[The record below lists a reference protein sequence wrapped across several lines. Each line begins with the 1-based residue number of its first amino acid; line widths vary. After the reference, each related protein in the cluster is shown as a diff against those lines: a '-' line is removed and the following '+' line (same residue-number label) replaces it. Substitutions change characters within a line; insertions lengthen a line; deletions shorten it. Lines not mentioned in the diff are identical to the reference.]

1 MKNASPLSEGFA
13 RTLSSILS
21 LVKPVFSPGLQQ
33 PNSAAFTMLIVGAL
47 CISFAPIFVRLSEL
61 PPTATAFHRMLLA
74 LPLFVLFMASE
85 RNGSRKP
92 LRSLPQ
98 GQFVWLILSGLLFA
112 VDLAVWH
119 WSITYTS
126 VANATLFGN
135 FAPIFVTLAAWLF
148 LGEQITGQFIL
159 GMILAL
165 GGAFLLMRSSLSFG
179 AERLWG
185 DLLGIIMAIFYSG
198 YIIAVKVLRSS
209 MSTSML
215 MAYSTLITSIALL
228 GMTLLA
234 GESIIPSTLYGWLT
248 LLGLAWI
255 SQVCGQ
261 GLIAFALAHLPASF
275 SSVTLLVQPVAAAI
289 LAWLILH
296 ETLTGWQGLGGG
308 MVLVGIAIAR
318 RAAREQK
325 I

>member
-1 MKNASPLSEGFA
+1 MKNASPRSKGFS
-13 RTLSSILS
+13 RLLSSIPAWA
-21 LVKPVFSPGLQQ
+21 KPVPSPGFKQ
-33 PNSAAFTMLIVGAL
+33 PNGAAFTILIIGAL

-74 LPLFVLFMASE
+74 LPLFVLFMVSD
-85 RNGSRKP
+85 RTGSNKP
-92 LRSLPQ
+92 LLSLPRE
-98 GQFVWLILSGLLFA
+98 QFIWLILSGLLFA
-112 VDLAVWH
+112 ADLAVWH

-159 GMILAL
+159 GMVLAL
-165 GGAFLLMRSSLSFG
+165 GGAFLLMRSSMTFG

-185 DLLGIIMAIFYSG
+185 DLLGIITSVFYSG
-198 YIIAVKVLRSS
+198 YIIAIKVLRRS

-234 GESIIPSTLYGWLT
+234 GEAIIPSTLSGWLT
-248 LLGLAWI
+248 LLALAWI

-275 SSVTLLVQPVAAAI
+275 SSVSLLVQPVAAAI
-289 LAWLILH
+289 LAWLILD
-296 ETLTGWQGLGGG
+296 ETLTGWQGLGGLV
-308 MVLVGIAIAR
+308 VLAGIAVAR
-318 RAAREQK
+318 RAARE
-325 I
+325 